1 MPRAALFCV
10 LESSPV
16 HPQLL
21 IALQSF
27 RAAAYAGLALG
38 LVAALAACSSRDSR
52 PSEARYDRPVE
63 RQIDRKYGT
72 SPSPRFVAGG
82 ESVPKGGGGY
92 KLGSP
97 YKIAGRWYTPV
108 EDPNYDRTGLA
119 SWYGTDFHGRK
130 TANGE
135 IFDMGALTAA
145 HPTLP
150 IPSYAY
156 VTNLDNGRT
165 ILVRINDR
173 GPYAHDRVMDL
184 SRRSAQV
191 LGTEAQGIGRVRVRY
206 AGRAPL
212 NGNDS
217 HERQFLASQPWSQ
230 RLAQLPMPERQAP
243 FGPRMG
249 LGLEV
254 TGVEPATPPNLPDE
268 QR

>member
-1 MPRAALFCV
+1 VLPSSLLAALQ
-10 LESSPV
+10 P
-16 HPQLL
+16 
-21 IALQSF
+21 F
-27 RAAAYAGLALG
+27 RAAAYAGTAIG
-38 LVAALAACSSRDSR
+38 LVAALAACSSRDNAR
-52 PSEARYDRPVE
+52 PSEARFDRPAE

-72 SPSPRFVAGG
+72 SPSPRSVADGQ
-82 ESVPKGGGGY
+82 SVPKGGGGY

-97 YKIAGRWYTPV
+97 YKIAGRWYTPT
-108 EDPNYDRTGLA
+108 EDPNYDRSGLA
-119 SWYGTDFHGRK
+119 SWYGADFHGRK

-150 IPSYAY
+150 MPSYAY

-184 SRRSAQV
+184 SRRSAQM
-191 LGTEAQGIGRVRVRY
+191 LGTETQGIGRVRVRY

-212 NGNDS
+212 SGDDS
-217 HERQFLASQPWSQ
+217 HERKFLANQAWSQ
-230 RLAQLPMPERQAP
+230 QFAQSKPN
-243 FGPRMG
+243 FGPRMS
-249 LGLEV
+249 LGLAI
-254 TGVEPATPPNLPDE
+254 TGNEPALPDE

>member
-1 MPRAALFCV
+1 MLP
-10 LESSPV
+10 SP
-16 HPQLL
+16 LL

-27 RAAAYAGLALG
+27 RAAAYAGAALG
-38 LVAALAACSSRDSR
+38 LIAALAACSSRDTSR
-52 PSEARYDRPVE
+52 PAEARYDRPVE

-72 SPSPRFVAGG
+72 SPSPRYVADGQL
-82 ESVPKGGGGY
+82 VPKGGGGY

-97 YKIAGRWYTPV
+97 YKIAGRWYTPA

-156 VTNLDNGRT
+156 VTNQDNGRT

-173 GPYAHDRVMDL
+173 GPYAHDRVLDL

-191 LGTEAQGIGRVRVRY
+191 LGTETQGIGRVRVRY

-212 NGNDS
+212 NGDDS
-217 HERQFLASQPWSQ
+217 HERQFLAGQPWSQ
-230 RLAQLPMPERQAP
+230 QLAQRPGSVRPAG

-249 LGLEV
+249 VGLD
-254 TGVEPATPPNLPDE
+254 DE
-268 QR
+268 ALAALSSVRTDDQR